1 MGLSIGV
8 DIGGTKILAGIVTD
22 DGEVLATARR
32 ATPRNDA
39 NDVLDLVG
47 EVVNE
52 LVAGSK
58 EPLVGVGLGVAGL
71 VDADRSRV
79 YFAPNLRWSQVP
91 VRALL
96 EASTGLPVVVEND
109 GNVAAWGEYRFGAG
123 RGVRDLTLVTVG
135 TGIGGGIVING
146 SLFRGAHGAAG
157 EIGHINAVPDGR
169 PCGCGRNGCLEQYAS
184 GNALVREA
192 RLLAAER
199 RSEAGVLL
207 ELGDGTPEGVQG
219 VHVTE
224 AAKAGDPVAMGAFAI
239 AGTWL
244 GRGLADLAAVLDPE
258 VFVIGG
264 GVSEAGDL
272 LLASAR
278 QTLAD
283 KLIGQT
289 NRPAPMVRSAELGNS
304 AGLVG
309 AADLARLP
317 R

>member
-1 MGLSIGV
+1 VLSIGV
-8 DIGGTKILAGIVTD
+8 DIGGTKILAGTVTE
-22 DGEVLATARR
+22 DGEIVSTARR
-32 ATPRNDA
+32 PTPRNEA
-39 NDVLDLVG
+39 ESVLDVVA
-47 EVVNE
+47 EVVRE
-52 LVAGSK
+52 LVDGAGDEVVS
-58 EPLVGVGLGVAGL
+58 VGVGVAGL

-96 EASTGLPVVVEND
+96 EASTQLPVVVEND
-109 GNVAAWGEYRFGAG
+109 GNIAAWGEYRFGAG
-123 RGVRDLTLVTVG
+123 KGTSDLVLITVG

-146 SLFRGAHGAAG
+146 QLFRGAHGAAG

-192 RLLAAER
+192 RSLAAER

-207 ELGDGTPEGVQG
+207 SLGDGTPEDVQG
-219 VHVTE
+219 THITE
-224 AAKAGDPVAMGAFAI
+224 AARAGDPIATEAFTI
-239 AGTWL
+239 VGTWL
-244 GRGLADLAAVLDPE
+244 GRGMADLAATLDPE
-258 VFVIGG
+258 LFVVGG
-264 GVSEAGDL
+264 GVSDAGDL

-283 KLIGQT
+283 KLIGQQ
-289 NRPAPMVRSAELGNS
+289 NRPSPLVKVAELANE

-309 AADLARLP
+309 AADLARM